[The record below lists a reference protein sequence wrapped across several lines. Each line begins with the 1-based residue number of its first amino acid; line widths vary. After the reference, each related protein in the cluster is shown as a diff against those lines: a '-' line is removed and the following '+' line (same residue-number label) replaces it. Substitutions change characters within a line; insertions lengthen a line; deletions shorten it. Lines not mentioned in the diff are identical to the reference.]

1 MALAAGTASA
11 FFIGERVVQMPSKV
25 RKRGA
30 DSYLLTVSIG
40 YDGLGRQQ
48 VETKTIKASSMR
60 EAQKAYYKFEAEV
73 LQGQAGEV
81 RKNITFKEF
90 AAIWLKDHC
99 AVRLAPKTLIDY
111 QKILDQRLLPRLGHR
126 PLNSISGYDVQLL
139 INELLTPTAR
149 LDNRDKPVTGH
160 LAKKVYQVL
169 SAMFNVAIK
178 WDYADSNPCAKIDPP
193 KVIKN
198 ARPIME
204 RDELMLALEYSK
216 QEGTFFCTIFHLAIF
231 SGLRIG
237 EICGL
242 QWVDINFE
250 DQYIVVAHTAQYIP
264 GSGNILKDPKS
275 DAGKRMVS
283 LPGFLV
289 QLLLLHKEEQ
299 QYYKEHMGTKW
310 HEQGM
315 VFPTWEGEIL
325 HTNTLYHWFQ
335 DFCAKYN
342 LTKMPFHSLRHT
354 AGTLALALGE
364 DANTVA
370 KRMGHSDAT
379 VTMNIYGHYMSAADR
394 ALANKMDQFVNNNG
408 EL

>member
-1 MALAAGTASA
+1 M
-11 FFIGERVVQMPSKV
+11 
-25 RKRGA
+25 
-30 DSYLLTVSIG
+30 
-40 YDGLGRQQ
+40 
-48 VETKTIKASSMR
+48 
-60 EAQKAYYKFEAEV
+60 
-73 LQGQAGEV
+73 
-81 RKNITFKEF
+81 
-90 AAIWLKDHC
+90 
-99 AVRLAPKTLIDY
+99 
-111 QKILDQRLLPRLGHR
+111 
-126 PLNSISGYDVQLL
+126 
-139 INELLTPTAR
+139 
-149 LDNRDKPVTGH
+149 
-160 LAKKVYQVL
+160 
-169 SAMFNVAIK
+169 
-178 WDYADSNPCAKIDPP
+178 
-193 KVIKN
+193 
-198 ARPIME
+198 
-204 RDELMLALEYSK
+204 
-216 QEGTFFCTIFHLAIF
+216 
-231 SGLRIG
+231 
-237 EICGL
+237 
-242 QWVDINFE
+242 
-250 DQYIVVAHTAQYIP
+250 VVAHTAQYIP